1 MNLRFYD
8 PVQQDLLPDM
18 SKDSIVR
25 CYPSFN
31 LHWRQ
36 NRKTRLASYSVSL
49 PGSRPRAAQLHP
61 VRASLP

>member
-25 CYPSFN
+25 C
-31 LHWRQ
+31 
-36 NRKTRLASYSVSL
+36 
-49 PGSRPRAAQLHP
+49 
-61 VRASLP
+61 